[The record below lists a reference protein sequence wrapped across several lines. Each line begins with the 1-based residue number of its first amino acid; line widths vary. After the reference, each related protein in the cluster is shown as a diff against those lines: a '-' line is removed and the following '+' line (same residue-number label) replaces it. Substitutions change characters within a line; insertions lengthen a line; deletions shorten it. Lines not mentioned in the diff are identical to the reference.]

1 MSEKINLS
9 LFENFFELPLPA
21 DYAEIFINTEDPD
34 KNKKIRAE
42 IEDRIS
48 VLKNRIKKWAEQKK
62 KKKNA
67 GETLEIIKE
76 ILDYNKD
83 AQKNFQLASKVD
95 KGKSESKLEKNIAER
110 VKLKNEKIAETE
122 KEEKNINNNLFKN
135 YSLGKPK
142 WHVQKITQDR
152 R

>member
-62 KKKNA
+62 KKNA
-67 GETLEIIKE
+67 DETLEIIKE